1 MRSTLPTFVCAFVGA
16 CSGFVNV
23 AAAQGPRIRPTVALA
38 IQSQD
43 AGGVPRSGA
52 ALGVGAWI
60 TGHGRIH
67 GRVEVGFGGYSLVGG
82 GILCPAIVPSDCG
95 GPGGF
100 PELLTVS
107 GGLVLGHIAPSRG
120 PFVTLGAAAIQGFGN
135 EGRRDRRAITPDIGV
150 GVATGRAWFLEV
162 RYRALAEWEGE
173 RFEQIGLSLG
183 WRRPSS

>member
-1 MRSTLPTFVCAFVGA
+1 MRSNLATFVCAFLGA
-16 CSGFVNV
+16 SSGLVKV
-23 AAAQGPRIRPTVALA
+23 AAAQEPRIRPSVALA
-38 IQSQD
+38 MQSQD

-52 ALGVGAWI
+52 AIGVGAWI
-60 TGHGRIH
+60 TGNGRTH

-107 GGLVLGHIAPSRG
+107 GALVIGQMAPSRG

-135 EGRRDRRAITPDIGV
+135 EGRRDRRTITPDIGV
-150 GVATGRAWFLEV
+150 GLATGRAWFLEV
-162 RYRALAEWEGE
+162 RYRALSEWEGE
-173 RFEQIGLSLG
+173 RFRQYALSLG
-183 WRRPSS
+183 WRRP